1 METTWNSLIKC
12 ILIFSISLF
21 FFLACISRI
30 YTTILYLSSFKI
42 SILYLKIHLIWVIF
56 ILLQPHYHNIAESNC
71 VDRQF
76 HFTQNAIVIRFNWII
91 RLLSHE
97 LWRFLATIWS
107 IMTNHFII
115 NEGETKLSMSSLNFA
130 LFPSFGDDDDLQID
144 GCSWEERGISISI
157 STSFNNICRAI
168 SWMSFNKTII
178 IMPLLWSKWK
188 NAPFVSA
195 YSSFQK
201 GFFL

>member
-30 YTTILYLSSFKI
+30 YTTILYLSSCKVF
-42 SILYLKIHLIWVIF
+42 ILYFKIHLIWVIF
-56 ILLQPHYHNIAESNC
+56 ILIQPHNCLES
-71 VDRQF
+71 QF
-76 HFTQNAIVIRFNWII
+76 HFTQNEIVIQFNWII

-144 GCSWEERGISISI
+144 GCSWEERGILFLFQHHLT
-157 STSFNNICRAI
+157 TSAEQFQRCHLI
-168 SWMSFNKTII
+168 K
-178 IMPLLWSKWK
+178 L
-188 NAPFVSA
+188 
-195 YSSFQK
+195 SS
-201 GFFL
+201 

>member
-1 METTWNSLIKC
+1 METTWNSLIKS

-21 FFLACISRI
+21 SFWRVSLVFIQSYCIFLR
-30 YTTILYLSSFKI
+30 LRFLF
-42 SILYLKIHLIWVIF
+42 F
-56 ILLQPHYHNIAESNC
+56 ILRFIWFEWFLSYFNRILESP
-71 VDRQF
+71 F
-76 HFTQNAIVIRFNWII
+76 HFTQNSIAIRFNWII
-91 RLLSHE
+91 RLFSHK

-168 SWMSFNKTII
+168 SRMSFNKTII
-178 IMPLLWSKWK
+178 IMSLLGSKWK

-201 GFFL
+201 GFLL